1 MNYENDLQL
10 SEANRKIEELE
21 KEIASLKINSDHCP
35 LCQSRKNLNIAID
48 DMKTAD
54 KLAD

>member
-1 MNYENDLQL
+1 VNYENDLQL